1 MATLLSVFFAE
12 PINTSHQQRV
22 ASHTNA
28 KLRGYLKKSDIF
40 LANTSIYQIYL
51 VTMKTTLDEWEILQ
65 TVVQLGGFAPAA
77 EQLNR
82 SQSTISYA
90 ISRLQ
95 EQIGIKL
102 FEQQGRKA
110 HLTEAGR
117 VLLAD
122 AEPHLAGFH
131 QLEQRARSYASSS
144 GQSEIRL
151 SVDSIFPN
159 ERLFAALAEF
169 ARRFPYVHQKLRH
182 ATFISADSEFSAHN
196 AHLCV
201 GALMSRE
208 YFVKPILDIRM
219 KAVAHRDHPLH
230 SLKRQVSRIDMMQH
244 MLVVIGGA
252 SPGSI
257 KRQPR
262 SPAQRFL
269 SVSTI
274 EAAIDAVRSGLCF
287 GWLPE
292 YRIQSYLANAEF
304 LPLRMPVGGTR
315 EVRLNL
321 VCRDSNLGDRE
332 VNVLA
337 ELLGMNGHIQTI

>member
-1 MATLLSVFFAE
+1 
-12 PINTSHQQRV
+12 
-22 ASHTNA
+22 
-28 KLRGYLKKSDIF
+28 
-40 LANTSIYQIYL
+40 
-51 VTMKTTLDEWEILQ
+51 MKTTLDEWEILQ
-65 TVVQLGGFAPAA
+65 AVVHLGGFAPAA

-102 FEQQGRKA
+102 FEQKGRKA

-117 VLLAD
+117 LLLAD

-131 QLEQRARSYASSS
+131 HLEQRAGSLASG

-169 ARRFPYVHQKLRH
+169 ARRFPHVHQKLRQT
-182 ATFISADSEFSAHN
+182 TFISADSEFSAHN

-201 GALMSRE
+201 VGLMSRE
-208 YFVKPILDIRM
+208 YFVKPVLDIRM
-219 KAVAHRDHPLH
+219 TAIAHREHPLH
-230 SLKRQVSRIDMMQH
+230 SLKRQVSRIDMMRH
-244 MLVVIGGA
+244 MLVVIEGA
-252 SPGSI
+252 GSGSA

-269 SVSTI
+269 PVSTI
-274 EAAIDAVRSGLCF
+274 EAAIDSVRSGLCF

-292 YRIQSYLANAEF
+292 YRVQTYLESAEL
-304 LPLRMPVGGTR
+304 LPLQMPIGGTR

-321 VCRDSNLGDRE
+321 VCKDSNPGSRE
-332 VNVLA
+332 VTALA
-337 ELLGMNGHIQTI
+337 ELLGMNRDVQTI

>member
-1 MATLLSVFFAE
+1 
-12 PINTSHQQRV
+12 
-22 ASHTNA
+22 
-28 KLRGYLKKSDIF
+28 
-40 LANTSIYQIYL
+40 
-51 VTMKTTLDEWEILQ
+51 MKTTIDEWEILHA
-65 TVVQLGGFAPAA
+65 VVQLGGFAPAA

-102 FEQQGRKA
+102 FEQKGRKA

-131 QLEQRARSYASSS
+131 QLEQRALSLASG

-169 ARRFPYVHQKLRH
+169 ARRFPYVHQKLRQT
-182 ATFISADSEFSAHN
+182 TFISADSEFSVHN

-201 GALMSRE
+201 VGLMSRE

-219 KAVAHRDHPLH
+219 TAMAHRDHPLH
-230 SLKRQVSRIDMMQH
+230 SPNRQISRIDMMQH
-244 MLVVIGGA
+244 MLVVIEGG
-252 SPGSI
+252 GSGTV
-257 KRQPR
+257 KRQPS

-269 SVSTI
+269 PVSTI

-292 YRIQSYLANAEF
+292 YRTQKFLESGEF
-304 LPLRMPVGGTR
+304 LALRMPVGGTR

-321 VCRDSNLGDRE
+321 VCKDSNLDSRE
-332 VNVLA
+332 MNALA
-337 ELLGMNGHIQTI
+337 DLLGMNCEAQTI